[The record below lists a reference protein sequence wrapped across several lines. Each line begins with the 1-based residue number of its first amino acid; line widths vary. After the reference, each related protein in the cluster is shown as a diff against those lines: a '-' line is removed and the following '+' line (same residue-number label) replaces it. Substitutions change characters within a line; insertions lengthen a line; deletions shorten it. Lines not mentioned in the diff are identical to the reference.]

1 MNRDDE
7 DAALA
12 QQQQLEQQR
21 LSEDEQL
28 ASDPGYSLFLAEVA
42 AMNAIEQL
50 LKLKEPKQ

>member
-7 DAALA
+7 DSALA
-12 QQQQLEQQR
+12 HQQETERRR
-21 LSEDEQL
+21 LEDEQL